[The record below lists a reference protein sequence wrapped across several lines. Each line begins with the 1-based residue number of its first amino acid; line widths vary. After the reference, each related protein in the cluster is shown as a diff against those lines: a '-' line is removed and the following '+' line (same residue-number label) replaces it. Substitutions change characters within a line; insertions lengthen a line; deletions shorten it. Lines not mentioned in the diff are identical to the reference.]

1 MKGKELIGYLILA
14 LLLTRCSNWTSPAS
28 SPPLGTN
35 ITHTPLPLTG
45 MSTMPSPSQTFVP
58 PTPSFTTE
66 NRTPT
71 SVLDL
76 MYTEGCTLPCWWGI
90 IPGQSVWNDVYP
102 FLSQYDSDIHTTGN
116 VQSVLYAYVRIPIP
130 EEFSKVGEI
139 RINVTVSNGMVS
151 DLAIIE
157 IIGFYDL
164 PSVLSLLGQ
173 PNEIY
178 IHTYS
183 SYLGIDPPLDVL
195 LLYKDQGI
203 LALYPSSEEDII
215 DDTIIRGCFSTSP
228 ILYLWA
234 SGNPKTFREAVDT
247 FGLDYYK
254 WDKPI
259 MPLEE
264 ATGMTVE
271 TFYETYRDPANDP
284 CIETPRDLWP
294 DP

>member
-1 MKGKELIGYLILA
+1 MVVL
-14 LLLTRCSNWTSPAS
+14 
-28 SPPLGTN
+28 LGTGCRPKPGDG
-35 ITHTPLPLTG
+35 TVEPTKTVTPVNPSINAVTPHPRLTDEEIEAAVLEL
-45 MSTMPSPSQTFVP
+45 MS
-58 PTPSFTTE
+58 
-66 NRTPT
+66 NNG
-71 SVLDL
+71 
-76 MYTEGCTLPCWWGI
+76 GCSLPCWWGI
-90 IPGQSVWNDVYP
+90 APGKSTWESVNSFLFELDHTIYLGGYFNDYLIAYYGIPVSE
-102 FLSQYDSDIHTTGN
+102 QYSALGVI
-116 VQSVLYAYVRIPIP
+116 
-130 EEFSKVGEI
+130 EI
-139 RINVTVSNGMVS
+139 RIHYQNDIAT
-151 DLAIIE
+151 AIN
-157 IIGFYDL
+157 IGSFEGFSIYHM
-164 PSVLSLLGQ
+164 SRLLEMYGQ
-173 PNEIY
+173 PDEVWL
-178 IHTYS
+178 HTYRS
-183 SYLGIDPPLDVL
+183 FLDIDPPMDVV

-234 SGNPKTFREAVDT
+234 SGNPKTFREAADT

-259 MPLEE
+259 MPLKE